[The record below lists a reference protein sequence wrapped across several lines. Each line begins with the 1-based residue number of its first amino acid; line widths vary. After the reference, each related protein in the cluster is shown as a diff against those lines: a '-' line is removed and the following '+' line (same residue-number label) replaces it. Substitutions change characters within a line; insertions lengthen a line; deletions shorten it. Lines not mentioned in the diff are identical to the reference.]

1 MANMNSKSLINNI
14 LKEIA
19 KERPVFHSE
28 ADFQHVF
35 AMRFMQI
42 LSPKQIRLERRF
54 ITKNKKNFELDM
66 FAQTNSS
73 NIGIELKYPS
83 TNMKLLLTK
92 KLLFF
97 SHILIRVA
105 IGILF
110 CMTFIH
116 WNN

>member
-14 LKEIA
+14 LKLIA
-19 KERPVFHSE
+19 KGRPVFHSE

-54 ITKNKKNFELDM
+54 IIKNKKIFELDM

-73 NIGIELKYPS
+73 NIGIKLKYPQHKYE
-83 TNMKLLLTK
+83 TTFNEK
-92 KLLFF
+92 
-97 SHILIRVA
+97 
-105 IGILF
+105 
-110 CMTFIH
+110 TFIL
-116 WNN
+116 